1 MAVFIAIFIVM
12 GILIYFI
19 AVSLRIVVE
28 SAGRKVNAYFLSKLS
43 VYDEDFGEKLEEV
56 QRLEQRSDELRECL
70 DELRSERGTLE
81 SSRFYKPRP
90 LMRDTYIP
98 VARYID
104 NSFFEDYK
112 MTKKLL
118 DIDKEEII
126 RGILENFPY
135 TGDIE
140 RYRTAEQIIEE
151 LNTEALYDLISLM
164 RSSQIRCLKE
174 SFSEPEWNLFRE
186 YFYALPEEGAFDM
199 MEFLNWLKQIIRK
212 ESPYLTA
219 YVGEKDEDY
228 SYISP
233 YVICGFDKNVCE
245 GIRIIYQNK
254 LYDYSIYESR
264 KKNERIY

>member
-12 GILIYFI
+12 GILVYFI

-43 VYDEDFGEKLEEV
+43 AYDEDFGEKLEEV
-56 QRLEQRSDELRECL
+56 QRLEKESGELRERL
-70 DELRSERGTLE
+70 EELRSEKGALE
-81 SSRFYKPRP
+81 TSRFYKPRP

-112 MTKKLL
+112 LTKKLL
-118 DIDKEEII
+118 DMDKEAII

-135 TGDIE
+135 AGDME
-140 RYRTAEQIIEE
+140 RYRTAERIMGN
-151 LNTEALYDLISLM
+151 LNAEAVYDLISLM
-164 RSSQIRCLKE
+164 RPSQIRCLKE
-174 SFSEPEWNLFRE
+174 TFDESEWKLFQE
-186 YFYALPEEGAFDM
+186 YFYALPEEGAFDLL
-199 MEFLNWLKQIIRK
+199 EFLNWLKQAMQK

-219 YVGEKDEDY
+219 YVGEESEDY

-233 YVICGFDKNVCE
+233 FVVCGFDKNVCE